1 MENSFEDQQ
10 RLEKAQ
16 KRVEDIKGFYKH
28 LAAYILVNVLLLVMH
43 ALNLEPG
50 EKFWS
55 WGSFITPL
63 SWGIGLLAHW
73 VSIYNRHVFFSRDW
87 EERKIREYM
96 EKEKSRSGKW
106 E

>member
-1 MENSFEDQQ
+1 MEDSFEEEQ
-10 RLEKAQ
+10 RLEKAR
-16 KRVEDIKGFYKH
+16 KKVEDIKGFYKH
-28 LAAYILVNVLLLVMH
+28 LAAYVLVNAFLLIMH
-43 ALNLEPG
+43 AIDLDPG

-73 VSIYNRHVFFSRDW
+73 ISVYNRHIFFSRDW

-96 EKEKSRSGKW
+96 EQEKNRANKW

>member
-1 MENSFEDQQ
+1 MEDPFEEHK
-10 RLEKAQ
+10 RLEKAR

-28 LAAYILVNVLLLVMH
+28 LAAYVLVNAFLLIMH
-43 ALNLEPG
+43 AINLDPG
-50 EKFWS
+50 EKFWL

-73 VSIYNRHVFFSRDW
+73 LTVYSRSIFFSRDW
-87 EERKIREYM
+87 EERKIQEYM
-96 EKEKSRSGKW
+96 DREKNQSNKW

>member
-1 MENSFEDQQ
+1 MKDPFEDQQ
-10 RLEKAQ
+10 RLEKAR

-28 LAAYILVNVLLLVMH
+28 LAAYILVNAFLLIMH
-43 ALNLEPG
+43 AINLDPG
-50 EKFWS
+50 ESFWS

-73 VSIYNRHVFFSRDW
+73 LSVYSRNIFFSRDW
-87 EERKIREYM
+87 EERKIQEYM
-96 EKEKSRSGKW
+96 DREKNRSSKW